1 MGGFEFNNERIKESA
16 KKLGVKMRHDDPGV
30 KGSFYIVNEDG
41 TEREASADDLFT
53 EPMTEEVK
61 QLRCAVADLMG
72 ENERLKASFQEI
84 TELAN
89 DFYVEDN
96 SVAKG
101 TYTIKPDIMQFSNTV
116 YLIQTIAKEALK

>member
-1 MGGFEFNNERIKESA
+1 
-16 KKLGVKMRHDDPGV
+16 
-30 KGSFYIVNEDG
+30 
-41 TEREASADDLFT
+41 
-53 EPMTEEVK
+53 
-61 QLRCAVADLMG
+61 MG

-101 TYTIKPDIMQFSNTV
+101 TYIIKPDIMQFSNTV